1 MSMGANK
8 RIGIIGLGNMGS
20 AIAKR
25 LIADKHEVYGFDKDK
40 AKLQDIDCIK
50 AADTLPELLSNTDI
64 ILLAVKP
71 QDFGQLLAEMKGRN
85 DLENKVIISIAAGV
99 TTSIIEEALG
109 ELKVRI
115 VRVMPNLFA
124 ASGDGVCGICKG
136 KYATEEDLSTI
147 QSLLECLGKVIVVTE
162 DKMDEVTAVSG
173 SGPGYLCYL
182 VKDDEPSK
190 RIEHLDRIIPF
201 YEKKVAI
208 ECGFSQEEIKIVATD
223 TANTLKK
230 YLIEHPDEAPK
241 DFCDKVTSKGGTTE
255 AAIDVLKNKG
265 ESALG
270 EAIKAAKEKAKEL
283 AKEIQDKIKE
293 GEK

>member
-1 MSMGANK
+1 MKGK
-8 RIGIIGLGNMGS
+8 IKIGILGLGNMGS
-20 AIAKR
+20 AIAAR
-25 LIADKHEVYGFDKDK
+25 FADKGHELYAFDKDK
-40 AKLQDIDCIK
+40 TRLQDIGCIK
-50 AADTLPELLSNTDI
+50 VTDTLPELLSSTEI
-64 ILLAVKP
+64 TILAIKP
-71 QDFGQLLAEMKGRN
+71 QDFGTVLREIK
-85 DLENKVIISIAAGV
+85 ENKDLDNKIIVSIAAGV
-99 TTSIIEEALG
+99 TTAIIEEVLG
-109 ELKVRI
+109 SVRVI
-115 VRVMPNLFA
+115 RVMPNLFA

-162 DKMDEVTAVSG
+162 DKMDEITAVSG

-182 VKDDEPSK
+182 VKDDAPSK

-208 ECGFSQEEIKIVATD
+208 ECGFSQDEIKIVATD

-230 YLIEHPDEAPK
+230 YLTEHPDETPK

-270 EAIKAAKEKAKEL
+270 EAIKAAKERAKEL